1 MTTASCGAAKG
12 TIDYMEVTQKKQH
25 TREWP
30 VILAIVLLVAAF
42 LFGAG
47 MLFYHYTS
55 DMLYEESVTQLE
67 ELSAQLFEKLDVQI
81 ELQWD
86 YLDKLEEVFGASA
99 DMSVDDAAATLQH
112 YEEHLSPAG
121 KRIYLRLLDSDGYYY
136 THDGRNGLWTG
147 FDSISEKDRQS
158 FLLSNWGNEESY
170 MAFTQRVSKSISV
183 GGREIT
189 HLVLLRTMDDM
200 QPFFHS
206 TAFGNRNMVYI
217 VDAAGLVLFED
228 GTLDGVDF
236 AGRNIFHSLNGSEFP
251 HIAGVDA
258 LHDAGAKGDTVCTDV
273 TIGGQRFYIVYD
285 TLPEYDWGM
294 LMLVSDDDVA
304 TSTAEM
310 ISSMLQVFVFVLF
323 LLLLLV
329 LTAFVF
335 IARVHR
341 DRKVLEANERNERM
355 LMAAN
360 LDLQKS
366 QKETAEALTIAQAA
380 TKAKSQFLS
389 NMSHD
394 IRTPMNAIVG
404 IATLMEHDVEDA
416 DKQRYYIKK
425 IQNSSS
431 HMLGLI
437 NDILDMSKIES
448 GEVHLNVEHVRL
460 AEQVGQIE
468 SIIRSQS
475 NERRQTFTVIV
486 HEIAHEY
493 LIGDAIRLRQVYLN
507 LLSNAVK
514 YTPEGGDIRME
525 LRELP
530 CDEPGHATILTS
542 VIDNG
547 YGMTQEFLKHIFE
560 PFSRAEN
567 SVTNKVQGTGLG
579 MSITKSIV
587 DLMGGTITVE
597 SEVDRGSRFDVTVT
611 FPIDDEKQHED
622 PVRSVLLVTDDDVL
636 IKNIRAALSEEP
648 VTLRVAASP
657 AEAVSML
664 QAEPAGAVMLSG
676 YLSDSHLGETV
687 AMLRGAARDA
697 VLVLCCDYAQRDL
710 VRDVLLKSGVD
721 GLVARPFFYENLIRA
736 VEGAQKSAS
745 PTEAESRSPLA
756 GMRFLCAED
765 NELNAEILEALLTL
779 NSATCKICKN
789 GAEIVEEFKSVRP
802 GDYDAILMDVQM
814 PVMNGMDA
822 TRAIRR
828 SENKLGATM
837 PIIAMTA
844 NAFSTDIEDCLAA
857 GMDAHLAKPLDISA
871 LERTLHDVLSSSVAG
886 GGTPVRNRQT

>member
-1 MTTASCGAAKG
+1 
-12 TIDYMEVTQKKQH
+12 MEVTTKKRH
-25 TREWP
+25 MREWP
-30 VILAIVLLVAAF
+30 AITVIVLLVAAF
-42 LFGAG
+42 LFAAG
-47 MLFYHYTS
+47 MLFYRYTS
-55 DMLYEESVTQLE
+55 DMLYEESVSQLE
-67 ELSAQLFEKLDVQI
+67 ELSAQLFEKLDAQI

-86 YLDKLEEVFGASA
+86 YLDKIEDAFASSGDISSEE
-99 DMSVDDAAATLQH
+99 AAETLTH
-112 YEEHLSPAG
+112 YENHLSPEG
-121 KRIYLRLLDSDGYYY
+121 KQIYFRLIDANGHYY
-136 THDGRNGLWTG
+136 THDGKNGFWVG
-147 FDSISEKDRQS
+147 YDSIRDEERQS
-158 FLLSNWGNEESY
+158 FLLSNWGNEQSY
-170 MAFTQRVSKSISV
+170 MVFSQHVAGSITV
-183 GGREIT
+183 GGNEIT
-189 HLVLLRTMDDM
+189 HIVLLRTMEDM
-200 QPFFHS
+200 RPFFHS
-206 TAFGNRNMVYI
+206 TAFGNRNMIYI

-236 AGRNIFHSLNGSEFP
+236 VGRNIFHSLSDAAFP
-251 HIAGVDA
+251 HITGIDA
-258 LHDAGAKGDTVCTDV
+258 LHDAGTQGGTVCTDV
-273 TIGGQRFYIVYD
+273 TIGEQHFYIVYD
-285 TLPEYDWGM
+285 TLPQYDWGM
-294 LMLVSDDDVA
+294 LMLVSDADVA

-360 LDLQKS
+360 LDLQKA
-366 QKETAEALTIAQAA
+366 QQETAEALTVAQAA

-448 GEVHLNVEHVRL
+448 GEVHLNTEPVRL

-493 LIGDAIRLRQVYLN
+493 LIGDSIRLRQVYLN

-530 CDEPGHATILTS
+530 CDEPGCATILTS

-547 YGMTQEFLKHIFE
+547 YGMTQEFLQHIFE

-579 MSITKSIV
+579 MSITKSII

-597 SEVDRGSRFDVTVT
+597 SEVNRGSRFDVTLT
-611 FPIDDEKQHED
+611 FPIDTEKQHEA
-622 PVRSVLLVTDDDVL
+622 SVKSILLVTDDDVL
-636 IKNIRAALSEEP
+636 ISNIRAALSEEP
-648 VTLRVAASP
+648 VTLRVAATP
-657 AEAVSML
+657 DEAVSML
-664 QAEPAGAVMLSG
+664 QAEPAEAVMLSG
-676 YLSDSHLGETV
+676 HLNDSDLGRTV
-687 AMLRGAARDA
+687 GTLRSAAKDA

-710 VRDVLLKSGVD
+710 VRDVLLESGVD
-721 GLVARPFFYENLIRA
+721 GFVARPFFYENLVRT
-736 VEGAQKSAS
+736 VEGAHKAAS
-745 PTEAESRSPLA
+745 PVDTESRSPLA

-789 GAEIVEEFKSVRP
+789 GAEIVEEFKSVSP

-822 TRAIRR
+822 TRAIRG
-828 SENKLGATM
+828 SENPLGATI

-844 NAFSTDIEDCLAA
+844 NAFSTDVEDCLRA

-871 LERTLHDVLSSSVAG
+871 LERTLHDVLSTKVAG
-886 GGTPVRNRQT
+886 GDTCPQWEDIMSVPGDQQ